1 MEKKGKII
9 VSVVVSLSLILV
21 AGVATGVIVA
31 VNNKK
36 SNGAD
41 EMQNTKERFT
51 SLMCRNTQEDQNL
64 CREVLSQVDGSSSS
78 DPKAYIDAAVN
89 DIRDGVTTALKMMMT
104 DVEFSKDDNGIKMA
118 IDGCKEVME
127 SALSSLD
134 LFSNVL
140 RSNHD
145 INSVQTQSP
154 DLKNWLSA
162 VISYQQ
168 SCVDIFEDQN
178 EGERKIKEQ
187 LQSQSLDR
195 VEKVSIITLDIVT
208 GLAKIIEDLGLH
220 VQMKPIASS
229 GRVLREEVDNEGFPD
244 WFSSSDR
251 KLLAKDVK
259 FHVPNV
265 VVAKDG
271 SGNFRTIQDA
281 INSYPK
287 AKNFQGRYIIY
298 VKAGI
303 YKENCTVPSH
313 AINVFMYGDD
323 PTKTIITT
331 SMSNVTHNLKTMLT
345 ATFVNKAGM
354 FLAKDMRFE
363 NAAGAKGHQAVA
375 LRNVG
380 DFSAFYNCHIHG
392 YQDTLYVQAN
402 RQFYRNCEIAG
413 TVDFIFGTS
422 PAVIQRSKLI
432 VRKPLPTQFNVLV
445 ADGTVERNM
454 TTGIVIQECQ
464 IVPDPMFDSVKYQIK
479 TYLGRPWKGGS
490 RAVIMESYL
499 GDWIN
504 SEGWAPHDGNEMK
517 GFLDICEYGNTGP
530 AASVH
535 GRIKWKGYRGMI
547 TKNEAMRFTV
557 AEFLK
562 GGPNNGADRWLNAL
576 GVPFDSGFLRP

>member
-1 MEKKGKII
+1 
-9 VSVVVSLSLILV
+9 
-21 AGVATGVIVA
+21 
-31 VNNKK
+31 
-36 SNGAD
+36 
-41 EMQNTKERFT
+41 
-51 SLMCRNTQEDQNL
+51 MCRNTQEDQNL

-89 DIRDGVTTALKMMMT
+89 DIRDSVTTALKMIT
-104 DVEFSKDDNGIKMA
+104 TEEEFSKDDNGIKMA

-134 LFSNVL
+134 LFSNAL

-168 SCVDIFEDQN
+168 SCV
-178 EGERKIKEQ
+178 
-187 LQSQSLDR
+187 
-195 VEKVSIITLDIVT
+195 SIITLDIVT
-208 GLAKIIEDLGLH
+208 GLAKIIEDLGVH
-220 VQMKPIASS
+220 VQMKPISSS

-259 FHVPNV
+259 FYVPNV

-287 AKNFQGRYIIY
+287 TKNFQGRYIIY
-298 VKAGI
+298 VKTGI

-313 AINVFMYGDD
+313 AMNVFMYGDG
-323 PTKTIITT
+323 PTKTIVTA
-331 SMSNVTHNLKTMLT
+331 SMSN
-345 ATFVNKAGM
+345 
-354 FLAKDMRFE
+354 DMRFE

-432 VRKPLPTQFNVLV
+432 VRMPLPTQFNVLV

-464 IVPDPMFDSVKYQIK
+464 IVPDSMFDPVKYQIK
-479 TYLGRPWKGGS
+479 TYLGRPWKEGS

-504 SEGWAPHDGNEMK
+504 LEGWAPHDGNEMK

-535 GRIKWKGYRGMI
+535 GRIKWKGYRGII

-562 GGPNNGADRWLNAL
+562 GGPNNSADQWLNAL